1 MTAREQ
7 LIKARMGMLALA
19 EQLQNISAACKRAGI
34 SRSHFYEI
42 KTAFEKY
49 GADGLAPRER
59 RRPRMP
65 NETPPELV
73 DKILEMTAQFPTYS
87 YVRISQQ
94 LRLIGVGVSPPA
106 VRGVWMRQGLTLKFQ
121 RLLWLEQKTA
131 AQGGVLNETH
141 PKPLR
146 RDRGKPNDPRQH
158 LENPTPGFLLCPD
171 PHLVGTMNGRGQIYP
186 QSGVD

>member
-1 MTAREQ
+1 MTARDQ
-7 LIKARMGMLALA
+7 LIRARMGMLALA

-49 GADGLAPRER
+49 GADGLAPHAR

-73 DKILEMTAQFPTYS
+73 EKILEMTAQFPTYS

-94 LRLIGVGVSPPA
+94 LRLVGVGVSPPA
-106 VRGVWMRQGLTLKFQ
+106 VRGVWVRQGLTLKFQ
-121 RLLWLEQKTA
+121 RLLWLEQRTA
-131 AQGGVLNETH
+131 AQGGVLTEAH
-141 PKPLR
+141 LR
-146 RDRGKPNDPRQH
+146 LLRQH
-158 LENPTPGFLLCPD
+158 RGRVTDPERHIEAPRPGFLLC
-171 PHLVGTMNGRGQIYP
+171 
-186 QSGVD
+186 